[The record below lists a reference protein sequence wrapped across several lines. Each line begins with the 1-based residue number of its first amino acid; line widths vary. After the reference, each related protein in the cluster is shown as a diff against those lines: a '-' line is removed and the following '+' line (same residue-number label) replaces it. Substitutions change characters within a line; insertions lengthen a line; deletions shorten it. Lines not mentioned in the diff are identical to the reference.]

1 MFDKNDLP
9 HELILLTTRRKL
21 RLRNAFNNNMS
32 TDLKLSK
39 AQFGGFLASLLSKL
53 VVLLMKV
60 AIPLVKN
67 VLGPLGIIGAA
78 SAIDTGIQKKIDGS
92 GRPLST
98 TLVIS
103 IKEMKDMMNIL
114 QALEYSN
121 IFLKGVTKTNKNE
134 TKEQKRG
141 LLTMLLGTLG
151 ASLLGNMLAGK
162 GIVTAGYWNK
172 KGTEM
177 LRACYGS
184 KKNILITPHPLTNF
198 EIQKYCQ
205 NETRFKGV
213 FSRDNLPNKTKDG
226 AYIISL
232 E

>member
-21 RLRNAFNNNMS
+21 RVRNAFNDNMS

-67 VLGPLGIIGAA
+67 ALGPLGIIGAA

-92 GRPLST
+92 GRSLST

-141 LLTMLLGTLG
+141 LLSMLLGTLG

-162 GIVTAGYWNK
+162 GVVRAVTLNK
-172 KGTEM
+172 KGKGI
-177 LRACYGS
+177 LRAGME
-184 KKNILITPHPLTNF
+184 KNGIFDAALSF
-198 EIQKYCQ
+198 DK
-205 NETRFKGV
+205 F
-213 FSRDNLPNKTKDG
+213 
-226 AYIISL
+226 
-232 E
+232 